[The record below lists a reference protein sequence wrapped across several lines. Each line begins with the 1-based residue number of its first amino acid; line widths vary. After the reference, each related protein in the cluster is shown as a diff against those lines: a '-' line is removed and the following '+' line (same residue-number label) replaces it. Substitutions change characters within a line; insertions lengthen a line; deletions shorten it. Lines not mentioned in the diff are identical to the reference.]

1 MSRRRL
7 SIASPKDGVLTTAPA
22 MAHLQLKR
30 QFSGQAFTH
39 LLEIGKEDLGEQ
51 LFKHDT
57 PIAIFIIN
65 E

>member
-7 SIASPKDGVLTTAPA
+7 SIASPKDGVLTTATA
-22 MAHLQLKR
+22 MAHLQPKR

-39 LLEIGKEDLGEQ
+39 LLEIGKEDLGEK

-57 PIAIFIIN
+57 ILRLLYL
-65 E
+65 